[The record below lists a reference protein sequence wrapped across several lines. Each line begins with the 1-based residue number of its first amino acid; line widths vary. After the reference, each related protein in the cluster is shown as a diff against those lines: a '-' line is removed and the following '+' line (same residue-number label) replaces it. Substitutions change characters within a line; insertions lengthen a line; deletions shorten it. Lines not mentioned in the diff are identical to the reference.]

1 MIRLAVFDLDKTLL
15 DKNSNLPKDFYKNVA
30 ELSRRGVTVAI
41 ASGRPAPSLLY
52 LFNEAPD
59 NMLLCGEDGNLFFK
73 GKELMKAHV
82 MSWDLVNAVRD
93 VVKGREDLVT
103 MYSNLEGDP
112 YWEWSDLQR
121 MGMWSGRRYR
131 KEDAHELDGT
141 EKICRIHCVCPGGEP
156 AALRAINGPL
166 AVLKDKCD
174 VLAEGY
180 GWIGIMEK
188 GMNKSMA
195 VKTFMEYLG
204 IGPDEVAVFGD
215 NENDLPMFSV
225 VKYSYA
231 MKNASPEIQKQA
243 AFVTKYD
250 YTQNG
255 AMRELLEL
263 TEGQSI

>member
-15 DKNSNLPKDFYKNVA
+15 DINSALPKDFYENV
-30 ELSRRGVTVAI
+30 EILRKRGVTVAI
-41 ASGRPAPSLLY
+41 ASGRPANALLY
-52 LFNEAPD
+52 LFRKAPD
-59 NMLLCGEDGNLFFK
+59 DMLICGEDGNLFFK
-73 GKELMKAHV
+73 GKELIKAHV
-82 MSWDLVNAVRD
+82 MSWELVNAVRD
-93 VVKGREDLVT
+93 VVKDRNDLVT

-121 MGMWSGRRYR
+121 MGMWNGRRYR
-131 KEDAHELDGT
+131 REDAHDLDGT
-141 EKICRIHCVCPGGEP
+141 EQICRIHCVCPGGDA

-166 AVLKDKCD
+166 AVLKDRCD

-195 VKTFMEYLG
+195 VKIFMEHLG

-215 NENDLPMFSV
+215 NENDLPMFSAA
-225 VKYSYA
+225 KYSYA
-231 MKNASPEIQKQA
+231 MKNAAPYIQAQA

-250 YTQNG
+250 HTQNG
-255 AMRELLEL
+255 AMREILAL